1 MKIRFRNIMIL
12 LVLFVGGSSCDSF
25 LDVQPKGEV
34 LEGDLLKD
42 AKGFENA
49 LYGVYAKMD
58 SGTLRAEFELL
69 CFGLDGSIL
78 YFCK

>member
-34 LEGDLLKD
+34 LEGDLLDRKS
-42 AKGFENA
+42 
-49 LYGVYAKMD
+49 VV
-58 SGTLRAEFELL
+58 
-69 CFGLDGSIL
+69 
-78 YFCK
+78 